1 MFNPVPAGP
10 YLIIGASAGIGR
22 ALALRLARHGDEVVV
37 AARSQEALT
46 ALRTENPDCAE
57 RIHPRVMDV
66 TDLEGLKKAVEEVEA
81 SVGPIRVCIMNA
93 GAYEPVSADTID
105 PAVFERIHRVNYLGA
120 VNTVAAVWPRMR
132 ARRTGQIILTG
143 SLSAYRGLPKA
154 AAYGSSKAAMVSF
167 AESLRPEFARAGVQL
182 RVINP
187 GFVKT
192 RLTARNKFRMPQLL
206 TPEQAAEAI
215 FRELGRPGFEI
226 AFPKRL
232 TYTLKL
238 LRLLPYRLYFRITGR
253 MVA

>member
-1 MFNPVPAGP
+1 MVHPVPAGP

-37 AARSQEALT
+37 ASRNQAPLE

-66 TDLEGLKKAVEEVEA
+66 TDFEALKQAVESVEA

-93 GAYEPVSADTID
+93 GEYEQVSADDMD

-120 VNTVAAVWPRMR
+120 VNAVAAVWPLMR
-132 ARRTGQIILTG
+132 QRGTGQILLTG

-167 AESLRPEFARAGVQL
+167 AESLRPEFARSGVQL

-192 RLTARNKFRMPQLL
+192 RLTAKNKFRMPQLL
-206 TPEQAAEAI
+206 TPEQAADCI
-215 FRELGRPGFEI
+215 YRELGRPGFEI

-238 LRLLPYRLYFRITGR
+238 LRLLPYRLYFRVTGR

>member
-1 MFNPVPAGP
+1 MVSPVPAGP

-37 AARSQEALT
+37 ASRNLEPLEAI
-46 ALRTENPDCAE
+46 RTENPDCAE

-66 TDLEGLKKAVEEVEA
+66 TDFEGLKAAVAAVE
-81 SVGPIRVCIMNA
+81 STVGPLRVCIMNA
-93 GAYEPVSADTID
+93 GEYEPVSAEEID
-105 PAVFERIHRVNYLGA
+105 PAVFERIHRINYLGA
-120 VNTVAAVWPRMR
+120 VNAVAAVWPLMR
-132 ARRTGQIILTG
+132 SRGAGQILLTG

-167 AESLRPEFARAGVQL
+167 AESLRPELARAGVQL

-192 RLTARNKFRMPQLL
+192 RLTAKNRFRMPQLL
-206 TPEQAAEAI
+206 TPEQAAESI

-238 LRLLPYRLYFRITGR
+238 LRLLPYRLYFRLTGR